1 MFALVAS
8 RLAGGSF
15 RTFLKPLRTGDL
27 MPTTATP
34 SVDEDAVVPL
44 KAPTLGWA
52 LRRALLAIVILFFSI
67 SSVAWLLYASIDPEQ
82 TDTPAA
88 KSSGERAPATPGTR
102 QGASIIGSEKTSL
115 RGAGRL

>member
-1 MFALVAS
+1 
-8 RLAGGSF
+8 
-15 RTFLKPLRTGDL
+15 

-52 LRRALLAIVILFFSI
+52 LRRALLAVVILFFSI

-88 KSSGERAPATPGTR
+88 KSSGEIAPATPGTR
-102 QGASIIGSEKTSL
+102 QGAFIIGSEKTSL

>member
-34 SVDEDAVVPL
+34 SVDENAVVPL

-52 LRRALLAIVILFFSI
+52 LRRALLAVVILFFSI

-102 QGASIIGSEKTSL
+102 QGAFIIGSEKTSL

>member
-1 MFALVAS
+1 
-8 RLAGGSF
+8 
-15 RTFLKPLRTGDL
+15 

-34 SVDEDAVVPL
+34 GVDENTVVPL

-67 SSVAWLLYASIDPEQ
+67 SSVAWLLHASIDPEQ
-82 TDTPAA
+82 TNVPTA
-88 KSSGERAPATPGTR
+88 KSSGERAPATPGAR
-102 QGASIIGSEKTSL
+102 QGASIASEKTGW

>member
-1 MFALVAS
+1 
-8 RLAGGSF
+8 
-15 RTFLKPLRTGDL
+15 

-34 SVDEDAVVPL
+34 SVDENAVVPL

-67 SSVAWLLYASIDPEQ
+67 SSVAWLLHASIDPEQ
-82 TDTPAA
+82 TDGPAA
-88 KSSGERAPATPGTR
+88 KSSGERAPGTPGTR
-102 QGASIIGSEKTSL
+102 QGASIGSEKTGL

>member
-1 MFALVAS
+1 
-8 RLAGGSF
+8 
-15 RTFLKPLRTGDL
+15 

-52 LRRALLAIVILFFSI
+52 LRRALLAVVILFFSI

-102 QGASIIGSEKTSL
+102 QGAFIIDRKKTSL

>member
-1 MFALVAS
+1 
-8 RLAGGSF
+8 
-15 RTFLKPLRTGDL
+15 

-34 SVDEDAVVPL
+34 GVDENIVVPP

-67 SSVAWLLYASIDPEQ
+67 SGVAWLLYASIDPEQ

-88 KSSGERAPATPGTR
+88 TSSGESAPAIPATR
-102 QGASIIGSEKTSL
+102 QDALSDRKK
-115 RGAGRL
+115 RV